1 MDIKLLTEI
10 IKQIARIDSKVDKF
24 IEGDSI
30 ELSEVLLPYEN
41 GDDIVFQIDILLEM
55 EKEIGEKFNFMG
67 LT

>member
-30 ELSEVLLPYEN
+30 ELSEVLLPNEN
-41 GDDIVFQIDILLEM
+41 GDDIVFPIDILLEM